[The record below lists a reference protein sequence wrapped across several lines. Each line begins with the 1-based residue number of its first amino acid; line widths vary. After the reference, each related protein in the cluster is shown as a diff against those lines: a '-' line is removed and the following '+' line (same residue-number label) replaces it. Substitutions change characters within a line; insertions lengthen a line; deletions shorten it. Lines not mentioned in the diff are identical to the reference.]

1 MTHME
6 QPANILRQGY
16 APATVLSSA
25 ANYIMNRDEAFT
37 RTFRT
42 YVRVRETGPLH
53 LKFWHGNSVDS
64 TWDQG
69 KESVG
74 GENGGEWRIE
84 AAYVADGGTD
94 PDGGVV
100 ENSQVQVTFSGLAVK
115 SVAPGESFWSDEVDL
130 ELPEGHFLAFTWTIT
145 APKPGKSVP
154 YNVEQNLASVYE
166 APGGH
171 AADSGAAAFKL
182 TDNLQ
187 LLPSFIGYR
196 KKVSRNL
203 VFFGDSI
210 TQGVRTARDR
220 YEFWAARI
228 AEGLGPDYGVWNL
241 GSGWARSY
249 DASAEKGWLDKA
261 AQGDEIVIV
270 LGVNDL
276 DIGCRTADELLGD
289 LNSIISGIK
298 RRQPEARIILG
309 TVPPFNFTG
318 EREAYYREVNRIIRE
333 NPPEGADRIFD
344 IAAVLAMPSPEENR
358 IRPEYMSGKDDPH
371 PNGLAGLAVAQAF
384 LDWY

>member
-1 MTHME
+1 MTHIE

-25 ANYIMNRDEAFT
+25 ANYIMNREAAFT

-74 GENGGEWRIE
+74 GEPGGEWRIE
-84 AAYVADGGTD
+84 AAYVADGGTN
-94 PDGGVV
+94 PDGGVA
-100 ENSQVQVTFSGLAVK
+100 ENSQMPITFNGVPVK
-115 SVAPGESFWSDEVDL
+115 NVAPGEKFWSDEVDL

-145 APKPGKSVP
+145 ATKPGKSVP
-154 YNVEQNLASVYE
+154 YNVEQNLASAYE
-166 APGGH
+166 APGNR
-171 AADSGAAAFKL
+171 AADSGAASFKP

-187 LLPSFIGYR
+187 MLPSFIGYR

-249 DASAEKGWLDKA
+249 DASAGKGWLDKA
-261 AQGDEIVIV
+261 AEGDEIVIV

-289 LNSIISGIK
+289 LKSVIDGIK
-298 RRQPEARIILG
+298 RRQPGARIILG

-333 NPPEGADRIFD
+333 TPPEGADRIFD
-344 IAAVLAMPSPEENR
+344 IAAVLAMPAPEENR
-358 IRPEYMSGKDDPH
+358 IRPGYMSGKDDPH
-371 PNGLAGLAVAQAF
+371 PNGLAGAAVAQAF